1 MAKIG
6 LFTGSFD
13 PVTNGHLDIIAR
25 ASKLFDTLFVGIFYN
40 KAKNGFF
47 SVEERRQMLEE
58 ALQEFPNVKVITAR
72 DSLVVDIAKRLEV
85 GYLVRGLRNGKDL
98 EYEADLAFY
107 NHYLALE
114 IESVFLLSS
123 PDLVHVSSSRI
134 RELIYFHSDISD
146 FVPTS
151 VVKKWRK
158 NMAILKRFKEI
169 LKKLGRILYRFKWW
183 ILGVVGIVF
192 LLFSLLYPLDYYIE
206 MPGGAYDIRSV
217 LTVDNKEDDED
228 GSYNFVAVTVS
239 QATLA
244 QLVYAWLTPYTE
256 ISTAADVTGGYSNAD
271 YLRINEYYMET
282 SQNTATY
289 QALTL
294 AGKEATLDYQGV
306 YVLNVSDNSTFKG
319 ILNIADTVTGVNG
332 QTFNSSAELMGYVA
346 DLDLGSEVT
355 VQYTS
360 DGEAK
365 EATGKIIELSNGKMV
380 SESVW

>member
-1 MAKIG
+1 
-6 LFTGSFD
+6 
-13 PVTNGHLDIIAR
+13 
-25 ASKLFDTLFVGIFYN
+25 
-40 KAKNGFF
+40 
-47 SVEERRQMLEE
+47 
-58 ALQEFPNVKVITAR
+58 
-72 DSLVVDIAKRLEV
+72 
-85 GYLVRGLRNGKDL
+85 
-98 EYEADLAFY
+98 
-107 NHYLALE
+107 
-114 IESVFLLSS
+114 
-123 PDLVHVSSSRI
+123 
-134 RELIYFHSDISD
+134 
-146 FVPTS
+146 
-151 VVKKWRK
+151 
-158 NMAILKRFKEI
+158 MAILKRFKEI

-319 ILNIADTVTGVNG
+319 ILNISDTVTGVNG
-332 QTFNSSAELMGYVA
+332 QTFNSSAELMAYVA

-365 EATGKIIELSNGKMV
+365 EATGKIIELSNGKNGIGIG
-380 SESVW
+380 W

>member
-1 MAKIG
+1 
-6 LFTGSFD
+6 
-13 PVTNGHLDIIAR
+13 
-25 ASKLFDTLFVGIFYN
+25 
-40 KAKNGFF
+40 
-47 SVEERRQMLEE
+47 
-58 ALQEFPNVKVITAR
+58 
-72 DSLVVDIAKRLEV
+72 
-85 GYLVRGLRNGKDL
+85 
-98 EYEADLAFY
+98 
-107 NHYLALE
+107 
-114 IESVFLLSS
+114 
-123 PDLVHVSSSRI
+123 
-134 RELIYFHSDISD
+134 
-146 FVPTS
+146 
-151 VVKKWRK
+151 
-158 NMAILKRFKEI
+158 MAILKRFKEI

-319 ILNIADTVTGVNG
+319 ILNISDTVTGVNG
-332 QTFNSSAELMGYVA
+332 QTFNSSAELMAYVA

-365 EATGKIIELSNGKMV
+365 EATGKIIELSNGKNGIGIGLVDHTSV
-380 SESVW
+380 SSDVDVNFDTSGVGGPSAGLMFTLDIYDQLNSEDLRKGRKIAGTGTIESDGSVGDIGGAALKDVAAAKAGADIFFVPNNPVDEETLKKDPDAKTNYEEAVAAAKDLDTDMKIVPVTTVQEAIDYLRNND